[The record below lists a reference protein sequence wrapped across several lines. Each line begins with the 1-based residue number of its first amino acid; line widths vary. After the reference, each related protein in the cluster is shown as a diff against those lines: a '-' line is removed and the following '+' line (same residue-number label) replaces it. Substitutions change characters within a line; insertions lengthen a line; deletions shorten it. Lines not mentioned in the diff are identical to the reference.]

1 MVLVDNSKR
10 SFWLQPSNGLLV
22 SDWEGTNFSD
32 NELDRV
38 KDELK
43 MLMEAK
49 DVRPRLKRSLRSSD
63 TDKLILLLMA
73 IVGLWLWYMAQ

>member
-32 NELDRV
+32 QELDRV

-43 MLMEAK
+43 MLMDAD
-49 DVRPRLKRSLRSSD
+49 DVRPRLESSKSSFD
-63 TDKLILLLMA
+63 SFILLLLA
-73 IVGLWLWYMAQ
+73 IVGLWLWYIAQ